1 MALLQFTPS
10 YWLCNPNAGSASSWA
25 DGHLWWHESCPKDTQ
40 PSEVE
45 GALET
50 VHLPPLLSRLKKMKE
65 VGQPIQQKNEQSVKK
80 LQMANKHM
88 HVFNFILN
96 I

>member
-10 YWLCNPNAGSASSWA
+10 YCLCNPNTGSARSWA
-25 DGHLWWHESCPKDTQ
+25 DGHLWWREICPKDTQ

-45 GALET
+45 GALEV

-65 VGQPIQQKNEQSVKK
+65 VGQPIQQKNEQSVKITNG
-80 LQMANKHM
+80 Q
-88 HVFNFILN
+88 
-96 I
+96 